1 MYDTP
6 QEWLRRIGRAR
17 IQRERESNA
26 RNDLHAD
33 SDRRVES
40 PKASIPLGI
49 GLVWTQIS
57 RASLTVIILRY
68 VIEKRLRAVWAQ
80 MQMQIQIYVSNTKI
94 VVPNSSNLFTAF
106 IAPPVNAC
114 FNTKLNWVTFQHISF
129 DMSREN

>member
-1 MYDTP
+1 MRFSPEGKTPGKNWPPRKEEVYDTP
-6 QEWLRRIGRAR
+6 QEWLRRIGGAR
-17 IQRERESNA
+17 VQRERESNA

-68 VIEKRLRAVWAQ
+68 EIEKRLRAV
-80 MQMQIQIYVSNTKI
+80 
-94 VVPNSSNLFTAF
+94 
-106 IAPPVNAC
+106 
-114 FNTKLNWVTFQHISF
+114 
-129 DMSREN
+129 

>member
-17 IQRERESNA
+17 VQRERESNA

-40 PKASIPLGI
+40 PKASIPLGM
-49 GLVWTQIS
+49 GLVWTQ
-57 RASLTVIILRY
+57 
-68 VIEKRLRAVWAQ
+68 
-80 MQMQIQIYVSNTKI
+80 MQIQIQIYVMKTKI
-94 VVPNSSNLFTAF
+94 VMPNSSNMLTAF
-106 IAPPVNAC
+106 IAPLANAC
-114 FNTKLNWVTFQHISF
+114 LNTKLNLVAFHQKSF

>member
-68 VIEKRLRAVWAQ
+68 EIEKRLRAVWT
-80 MQMQIQIYVSNTKI
+80 QMQICSYR
-94 VVPNSSNLFTAF
+94 F
-106 IAPPVNAC
+106 
-114 FNTKLNWVTFQHISF
+114 
-129 DMSREN
+129 M